1 MPEEE
6 VGNDGSIFQEEGE
19 EGKDTG
25 GGVALNGTRAT
36 SEVNAVEEELR
47 VRLESGRSSI

>member
-1 MPEEE
+1 MMGAFSKRREK
-6 VGNDGSIFQEEGE
+6 G
-19 EGKDTG
+19 GKDTG